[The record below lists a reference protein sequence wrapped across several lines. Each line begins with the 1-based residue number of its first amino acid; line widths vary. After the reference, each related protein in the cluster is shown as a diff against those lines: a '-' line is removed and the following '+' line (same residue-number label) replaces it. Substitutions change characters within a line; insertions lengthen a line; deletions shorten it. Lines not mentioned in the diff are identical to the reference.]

1 MSRVVALALEF
12 LEELA
17 HFPGILAAGPS
28 VGTTRTGKIS
38 RLGAKE
44 RGKWPIDPRCQK
56 RRIGF
61 TAAESNKQVGE
72 TGLK

>member
-1 MSRVVALALEF
+1 METLLLMSRVVALELEF

-44 RGKWPIDPRCQK
+44 RGNTLSTHIARRDASVSQMPNQIDR
-56 RRIGF
+56 
-61 TAAESNKQVGE
+61 
-72 TGLK
+72 